1 VVCSCRLP
9 TGSRRAEATEAELS
23 AAHRVGRFSFEGVA
37 GRRFESASP
46 QGDWAIVTLAA
57 RVTRHGDSGERGA
70 RPQRPD
76 RGELP
81 GRFLLAGLRI
91 TPGPAWLRE
100 LSIAARGR
108 EPAVTVV
115 RNNDTQWTLIF
126 RLPASEK
133 VELTGN
139 LTQWRA
145 LSLTRK
151 GEMWRVTVTAPGE
164 SITLPCGL
172 MVSPGSHHPGSPEYR
187 TDSAAWVPM
196 SLQAGRAAVP
206 LRVARSPL
214 LFRHH
219 SRGPTSAGCS

>member
-1 VVCSCRLP
+1 
-9 TGSRRAEATEAELS
+9 
-23 AAHRVGRFSFEGVA
+23 VGRFSFEGVA

-108 EPAVTVV
+108 EPAGT
-115 RNNDTQWTLIF
+115 
-126 RLPASEK
+126 
-133 VELTGN
+133 
-139 LTQWRA
+139 
-145 LSLTRK
+145 
-151 GEMWRVTVTAPGE
+151 
-164 SITLPCGL
+164 
-172 MVSPGSHHPGSPEYR
+172 
-187 TDSAAWVPM
+187 
-196 SLQAGRAAVP
+196 
-206 LRVARSPL
+206 RVAFTLVSMVPAPL
-214 LFRHH
+214 ARTAMVWLQD
-219 SRGPTSAGCS
+219 GALPNIEA